1 MKHILETRFDVGDS
15 VYGFVD
21 GLVHNLII
29 DRIEISFERF
39 GKENSD
45 FTRYKISYLA
55 TTRDCKDYNSQ
66 CRFTEGTLFTEEELK
81 NHVKEYF
88 ENRKNS

>member
-15 VYGFVD
+15 VFEFVN
-21 GLVHNLII
+21 GQVHNLVI
-29 DRIEISFERF
+29 DRIEINFERF
-39 GKENSD
+39 GKTNN
-45 FTRYKISYLA
+45 FTRYKVSYLA
-55 TTRDCKDYNSQ
+55 TTRDCKDYNPQ

>member
-1 MKHILETRFDVGDS
+1 MKHTLETRFDVGDS

-29 DRIEISFERF
+29 DRIEIDFERF
-39 GKENSD
+39 GKGNPI
-45 FTRYKISYLA
+45 TKYKIAYLA
-55 TTRDCKDYNSQ
+55 TTTDSKEFNCQ
-66 CRFTEGTLFTEEELK
+66 HRFTEGTLFTEEELK